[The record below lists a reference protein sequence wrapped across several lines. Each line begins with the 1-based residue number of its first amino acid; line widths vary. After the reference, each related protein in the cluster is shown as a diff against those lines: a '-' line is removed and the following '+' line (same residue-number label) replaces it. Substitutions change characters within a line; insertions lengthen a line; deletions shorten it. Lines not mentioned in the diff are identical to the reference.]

1 MKRKKTFKIIAI
13 ALIFCFFAVAG
24 VVYFSLTNVPEHNV
38 KIENEPDNNSYMNTC
53 SNVMCNLARVG
64 DKLYYNAANDFFK
77 YGTYEI
83 TSDYTKRI
91 YWKGP
96 AITSD
101 ALI

>member
-24 VVYFSLTNVPEHNV
+24 VVYFSLTSVPQHNV

-64 DKLYYNAANDFFK
+64 DKQC
-77 YGTYEI
+77 G
-83 TSDYTKRI
+83 KR
-91 YWKGP
+91 
-96 AITSD
+96 
-101 ALI
+101 LF